1 MKKAKKLSISLNEE
15 IISKGKALAD
25 QRGIPSF
32 SAFLSVLIAEED
44 VRKRKEK
51 R

>member
-15 IISKGKALAD
+15 IINKGKALAD

-32 SAFLSVLIAEED
+32 SAFLSVLIAEEHN
-44 VRKRKEK
+44 RKTKERK
-51 R
+51 